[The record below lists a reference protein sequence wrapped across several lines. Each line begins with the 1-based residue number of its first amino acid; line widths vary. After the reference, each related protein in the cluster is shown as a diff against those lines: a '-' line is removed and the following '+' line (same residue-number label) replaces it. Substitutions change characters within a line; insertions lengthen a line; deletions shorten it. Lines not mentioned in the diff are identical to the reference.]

1 MDHLENNTTQL
12 PINACKI
19 DNLYCVQNVL
29 SSIKVEPKNPL
40 TPIPVNIPIPS
51 PPDFTKLEIKGMK
64 EENTNSEVKSN
75 TRLLTPLL
83 VSTASIDRIRVR
95 GKSWCM
101 SSISNLEDT
110 TINQRRVSLCNLN
123 RDISNLEYH
132 GYVYS
137 VIWKSQSL
145 ILRVF

>member
-1 MDHLENNTTQL
+1 MKHMDHLENNTTQL

-29 SSIKVEPKNPL
+29 SSIKVEPKTPL

-83 VSTASIDRIRVR
+83 VSTASIERIRLGARVGACHLYQTWKTQR
-95 GKSWCM
+95 
-101 SSISNLEDT
+101 SIKDELACVT
-110 TINQRRVSLCNLN
+110 
-123 RDISNLEYH
+123 
-132 GYVYS
+132 
-137 VIWKSQSL
+137 
-145 ILRVF
+145 